1 MLLFLQKIQ
10 ENIYGF
16 YSNCLRPASEVTER
30 EKERKR
36 ERERDRES
44 EREIFS
50 HSDSEVA
57 LEYF

>member
-1 MLLFLQKIQ
+1 M
-10 ENIYGF
+10 YGF
-16 YSNCLRPASEVTER
+16 YSNCLCPASEVTER
-30 EKERKR
+30 EREKER
-36 ERERDRES
+36 ERERERERES